1 MPTPKQKI
9 GFSIDSIVGN
19 DAAAVN
25 MNNNTANTTTSNT
38 PQSSP
43 NTTQTPSHHLLD
55 SPKSESGRHDI
66 QDIINRLHNSAA
78 NNNISLNL
86 SAGSYSPERHTRLT
100 PDEPVMHMKRER
112 SPDSRH
118 HNFQPSPPPRS
129 VTPPPSQ
136 QSSPQQMPP
145 QMQQHRPIM
154 VPGMPPA
161 GLIRPFPVQ
170 VPIVPPQ
177 HHPQNS
183 SPDIKALP
191 PYINAPPEM
200 PPQIPPQ
207 HNPHLIAA
215 AQFQMAAALQAGHV
229 GGIPPHAAP
238 FLANHPGVPRESY
251 PLYPWLLSRHGRI
264 FPHRF
269 PGNFLLQPFRKPKRI
284 RTAFSPSQLLKLEHA
299 FESNQYVVG
308 AERNSWP
315 NR

>member
-1 MPTPKQKI
+1 MIPPVPTSAVMMPTPKQKI

-19 DAAAVN
+19 DAAAIN
-25 MNNNTANTTTSNT
+25 HNNNNTASTTSNT

-43 NTTQTPSHHLLD
+43 ITNQTHTTHLLD
-55 SPKSESGRHDI
+55 SPKSDGVRHDI
-66 QDIINRLHNSAA
+66 QDIINRLHHSAA

-100 PDEPVMHMKRER
+100 PDDNVVHLKRER
-112 SPDSRH
+112 SPESRH

-136 QSSPQQMPP
+136 HSSPHHHMPP
-145 QMQQHRPIM
+145 QLHQHRPIM
-154 VPGMPPA
+154 VPGMPPG

-170 VPIVPPQ
+170 VPIVPQ
-177 HHPQNS
+177 HHQQNT

-191 PYINAPPEM
+191 PYINTPPDM
-200 PPQIPPQ
+200 PPQLQPQ

-229 GGIPPHAAP
+229 GGMPPHASP
-238 FLANHPGVPRESY
+238 FLANHPGVPRDSY

-269 PGNFLLQPFRKPKRI
+269 PGSKYPPFI
-284 RTAFSPSQLLKLEHA
+284 HYYIHT
-299 FESNQYVVG
+299 YVY
-308 AERNSWP
+308 ASI
-315 NR
+315 